1 VLGLAAPLLYISVIA
16 WKGSLTIYDGALLI
30 LLYTAYMVI
39 LSRMPPEDPES
50 VEDLEAIPRRI
61 VTSPRGWRIAI
72 ITGLFLSGGI
82 LIYVAA
88 EPFLASLLAL
98 SVAVGIPAFVFIQWV
113 APVVS
118 EFPEMASTFY
128 WARSV
133 ERAPMALMNMV
144 SSNINQWT
152 LLTAM
157 LPIVFSIGIGG
168 ATPILFDQEQ
178 RVELLMTLGQ
188 ALVGMMFLMSMR
200 LTWYEAAI
208 MFVFFWIPF
217 VHPSWAKPVTILYF
231 VWAGVELVRMLAG
244 RRRLLAPGHFVRI
257 WNDHIVR

>member
-1 VLGLAAPLLYISVIA
+1 
-16 WKGSLTIYDGALLI
+16 
-30 LLYTAYMVI
+30 
-39 LSRMPPEDPES
+39 
-50 VEDLEAIPRRI
+50 
-61 VTSPRGWRIAI
+61 
-72 ITGLFLSGGI
+72 
-82 LIYVAA
+82 
-88 EPFLASLLAL
+88 
-98 SVAVGIPAFVFIQWV
+98 
-113 APVVS
+113 
-118 EFPEMASTFY
+118 
-128 WARSV
+128 
-133 ERAPMALMNMV
+133 
-144 SSNINQWT
+144 
-152 LLTAM
+152 M

-244 RRRLLAPGHFVRI
+244 RRRLLAPGHFVRN
-257 WNDHIVR
+257 WKDHIVR